1 MFKALL
7 IALFFSFILQKNIAA
22 PPQLTGKWVGRMGDE
37 MLEINVLARKNKICG
52 YTYDY
57 TLSDKSNYCKALFEA
72 RYNPEQ
78 EVWYLNGTGFLEN
91 SGSHVLMRL
100 RLWFEPGEGK
110 NILHALVST
119 KASFLSLLG
128 STEEVTLKRISS
140 VPDNLKA
147 IEAACFPPE
156 IKPPVETKKPAPPPV
171 IKGPPPSKPKAH
183 VKDSISKVIPK
194 PLPAPAVPIPPKEI
208 KRDSAISKITTRK
221 KNAFA
226 HLVVDVK
233 NITLNVYDNGV
244 VDGDTVSIYY
254 NGKLLASRQRISAN
268 PITIQVELDE
278 NAASHEITLYAENLG
293 SIPPNTA
300 LVIVIAGGKRHE
312 LHSSSSLTENAVM
325 ILEYKPK

>member
-1 MFKALL
+1 MFKAILTTLL
-7 IALFFSFILQKNIAA
+7 FSLMLQKNIAA
-22 PPQLTGKWVGRMGDE
+22 PPTLTGKWVGLMGEE

-72 RYNPEQ
+72 RYNAEQ
-78 EVWYLNGTGFLEN
+78 KVWYLNGSGFLEN
-91 SGSHVLMRL
+91 SGGHVLMSL

-110 NILHALVST
+110 NTLHGLVST
-119 KASFLSLLG
+119 KSGFLSFLG
-128 STEEVTLKRISS
+128 SVDEVTLERVSS
-140 VPDNLKA
+140 VPDNLMA

-156 IKPPVETKKPAPPPV
+156 IKPPVETRKPTPPPAT
-171 IKGPPPSKPKAH
+171 KPLPSIPREPIE
-183 VKDSISKVIPK
+183 DSTSNNIIPK
-194 PLPAPAVPIPPKEI
+194 PMPAPAVPLPPKEI
-208 KRDSAISKITTRK
+208 KRDNAISKITNRK

-254 NGKLLASRQRISAN
+254 NGKLLASRQRISEK
-268 PITIQVELDE
+268 PITLQLELDE
-278 NAASHEITLYAENLG
+278 NAVSHEILLYAENLG

-300 LVIVIAGGKRHE
+300 LVVVIAGSKRYE
-312 LHSSSSLTENAVM
+312 LHSSSSLTENAVL